1 MNRPANTLR
10 PILALL
16 GALCCAVS
24 VRADESGLMVRIAE
38 VEVEEAALAQ
48 YLAILKEEAKA
59 SVDLEPGVVS
69 ILPMYEKA
77 FPTKIR
83 ILEIYASREAYESHL
98 KTPHFLKYKTTTVK
112 MVNSL
117 VLVEMDAID
126 SETMGQIFRKAGRK
140 YP

>member
-10 PILALL
+10 PSLVLR

-98 KTPHFLKYKTTTVK
+98 KTPHFLKYKTTTLK